1 MCSMLWTLWRT
12 KNSWKSSSLVSV
24 MVTYN
29 IICTTGNVRT
39 WSPLRSVLQRWLYFD
54 LFFLI
59 RVKFAEKKGST
70 SLLLLYVWRWKLFLQ
85 DIWIPFFGANV
96 IFLWIPLDTFD
107 GLKTGTTSFF
117 SFFGIFTVKLKFVPC
132 QTIQGSIKPL
142 SPKIWL
148 LILSSSSHTS
158 PCK

>member
-39 WSPLRSVLQRWLYFD
+39 WSPLRSVTQRWLYFD
-54 LFFLI
+54 FSWSVFNSQ
-59 RVKFAEKKGST
+59 KKKGRT

-96 IFLWIPLDTFD
+96 IFFVDSSRNLWWTENWDDLTKITH
-107 GLKTGTTSFF
+107 SFPSSVSLQLNSN
-117 SFFGIFTVKLKFVPC
+117 SFLAKLFKAALNLQVPRYDC
-132 QTIQGSIKPL
+132 
-142 SPKIWL
+142 
-148 LILSSSSHTS
+148 
-158 PCK
+158 